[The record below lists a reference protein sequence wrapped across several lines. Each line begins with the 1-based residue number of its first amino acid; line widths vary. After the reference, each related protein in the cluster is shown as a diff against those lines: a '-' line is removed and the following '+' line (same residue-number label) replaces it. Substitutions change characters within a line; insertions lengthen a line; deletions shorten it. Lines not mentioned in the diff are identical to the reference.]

1 MSNWSDWATAAA
13 LILLPA
19 LLGIGC
25 VVAAVALFPKRV
37 PNDPTPPST
46 GRKVLSVMIGCG
58 GVTLLILALGAG
70 ACFGMIALNSPGNH

>member
-19 LLGIGC
+19 LVGIGC

-37 PNDPTPPST
+37 P
-46 GRKVLSVMIGCG
+46 KVLSVMIGCG